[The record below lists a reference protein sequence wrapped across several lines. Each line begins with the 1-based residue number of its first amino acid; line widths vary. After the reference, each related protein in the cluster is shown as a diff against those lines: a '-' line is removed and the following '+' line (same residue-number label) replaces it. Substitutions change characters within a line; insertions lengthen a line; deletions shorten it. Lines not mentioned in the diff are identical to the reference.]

1 MARRRRKRPLAGC
14 AVLLVLAAAA
24 AFAVIEGPTLL
35 HRYGDGLFSSSRCTV
50 TIDGASSTLT
60 AEQADNAALIAA
72 TALRR
77 ELPAH
82 AVTVALAAAM
92 QESDL
97 RNLDYG
103 DRDSVGLFQ
112 QRPSQGWGTVEQI
125 RDPRFA
131 ANSFYDHLKE
141 VAGWQQLPVTEAAQA
156 VQRSGHPLGYADHE
170 ADARL
175 WARALTGEV
184 PFGAVTCSLPSVKA
198 DPAAAR
204 SFADRVSGD
213 FGSRVVVTIEPESDG
228 ATAVRVSSG
237 EQSVLDAAAT
247 WSIVVASGRPV
258 ADVTLCDRR
267 WVRAGEA
274 WEVSTPATSGCTQ
287 AVVVRFPMG

>member
-1 MARRRRKRPLAGC
+1 MARRRRRRPLASC
-14 AVLLVLAAAA
+14 AALLVFAAAA
-24 AFAVIEGPTLL
+24 TFAVVEGPTLV
-35 HRYGDGLFSSSRCTV
+35 HRYGDGLFSSPGCTV

-77 ELPAH
+77 ELPSH

-112 QRPSQGWGTVEQI
+112 QRPSQGWGTVEEI

-131 ANSFYDHLKE
+131 TNAFYDHLEE
-141 VAGWQQLPVTEAAQA
+141 VAGWEQSPVTEAAQA

-184 PFGAVTCSLPSVKA
+184 PFGAITCSLSSAKA
-198 DPAAAR
+198 DPAAAQ
-204 SFADRVSGD
+204 SFAARVSDD
-213 FGSRVVVTIEPESDG
+213 FGQRVAVTIDPQSDG
-228 ATAVRVSSG
+228 AAAVRISSG
-237 EQSVLDAAAT
+237 EKSVLDAAAT
-247 WSIVVASGRPV
+247 WSIAVASGWPV
-258 ADVTLCDRR
+258 ADVTLCDLR
-267 WVRAGEA
+267 WVRADETWQA
-274 WEVSTPATSGCTQ
+274 AEPAAPACTPS
-287 AVVVRFPMG
+287 VVVRFPTG

>member
-1 MARRRRKRPLAGC
+1 
-14 AVLLVLAAAA
+14 
-24 AFAVIEGPTLL
+24 
-35 HRYGDGLFSSSRCTV
+35 
-50 TIDGASSTLT
+50 
-60 AEQADNAALIAA
+60 
-72 TALRR
+72 
-77 ELPAH
+77 
-82 AVTVALAAAM
+82 VTVALAAAI

-131 ANSFYDHLKE
+131 TNAFYDHLEE
-141 VAGWQQLPVTEAAQA
+141 VAGWEQIPVTEAAQA

-184 PFGAVTCSLPSVKA
+184 PFGAVTCSLPSPKA
-198 DPAAAR
+198 DPAAAA
-204 SFADRVSGD
+204 SFAERTSGD
-213 FGSRVVVTIEPESDG
+213 FGSRVAVTIEPESDG

-237 EQSVLDAAAT
+237 EQAVLDAAAT
-247 WSIVVASGRPV
+247 WSIAVASKWPL

-267 WVRAGEA
+267 WTRANETWSLFA
-274 WEVSTPATSGCTQ
+274 LAAPCTP
-287 AVVVRFPMG
+287 AVVVNFPAG